1 MKNWKKNLRN
11 IKERSA
17 AVKVARETAKKIA
30 AGITLDKEFREK
42 PLAECVSDLLK

>member
-17 AVKVARETAKKIA
+17 AVKAARETTKKIA
-30 AGITLDKEFREK
+30 AGITLDKEIWEK
-42 PLAECVSDLLK
+42 PLAECVGDLLK